1 MKPAQKLKGARLEA
15 GQTQERDDAS
25 LLAHREESKDAVK
38 SRRAFLRF
46 VLVTVYLVVWGVS
59 VLAFW
64 MGGRTDA
71 MGYSLVVFY
80 AVLPLS
86 TLVLSFFIGC
96 GRAWGRLQTDNAVLF
111 WSDEHAGALC
121 DVRPEQYGLV
131 SKIQSAGAVRL
142 SARIAVR
149 GCRYG
154 GGCGSAGCQ
163 KETGKAVEPPC
174 PRYPGMK
181 KPQRQQALRLHVLLC
196 SQCNLRFWKH
206 LGYTPRFKTAWVL
219 VPFPYFRNTGFC
231 ISYF

>member
-96 GRAWGRLQTDNAVLF
+96 GRAWDGCKRTMLFFFGAMSMLGPYVRQCGLPKGNGQSGRAAVP
-111 WSDEHAGALC
+111 ALSGH
-121 DVRPEQYGLV
+121 E
-131 SKIQSAGAVRL
+131 
-142 SARIAVR
+142 
-149 GCRYG
+149 
-154 GGCGSAGCQ
+154 
-163 KETGKAVEPPC
+163 
-174 PRYPGMK
+174 
-181 KPQRQQALRLHVLLC
+181 
-196 SQCNLRFWKH
+196 
-206 LGYTPRFKTAWVL
+206 KTAA
-219 VPFPYFRNTGFC
+219 PTGAAAPCFVVF
-231 ISYF
+231 SMQLAFLEAFGVYAPL

>member
-96 GRAWGRLQTDNAVLF
+96 GRAWDGCKRTMLF
-111 WSDEHAGALC
+111 FFGAMSMLGPY
-121 DVRPEQYGLV
+121 VTFSLSNMASFQKFNLPE
-131 SKIQSAGAVRL
+131 L
-142 SARIAVR
+142 SAFL
-149 GCRYG
+149 
-154 GGCGSAGCQ
+154 
-163 KETGKAVEPPC
+163 
-174 PRYPGMK
+174 PG
-181 KPQRQQALRLHVLLC
+181 LLC
-196 SQCNLRFWKH
+196 AVAGMAVVRQCGLPKGNGQSGRAAVPALSGHEKTAAPTGAAAPCFVVFSMQ
-206 LGYTPRFKTAWVL
+206 LTFLEAFGVYTPL
-219 VPFPYFRNTGFC
+219 
-231 ISYF
+231 

>member
-96 GRAWGRLQTDNAVLF
+96 GRAWDGCKRTMLF
-111 WSDEHAGALC
+111 FFGAMSMLGPY
-121 DVRPEQYGLV
+121 VTFSLSNMASFQKFNLPE
-131 SKIQSAGAVRL
+131 L
-142 SARIAVR
+142 SAFL
-149 GCRYG
+149 
-154 GGCGSAGCQ
+154 
-163 KETGKAVEPPC
+163 
-174 PRYPGMK
+174 PG
-181 KPQRQQALRLHVLLC
+181 LLC
-196 SQCNLRFWKH
+196 AVAGMAGLASHSMAAPGRWVRQCGLPKGNGQSGRAAVPALSGHEKTAAPTGAAAPCFVVFSMQ
-206 LGYTPRFKTAWVL
+206 LAFLEAFGVYTPL
-219 VPFPYFRNTGFC
+219 
-231 ISYF
+231 

>member
-46 VLVTVYLVVWGVS
+46 ILVAAYLVVWGLS

-96 GRAWGRLQTDNAVLF
+96 GRAWDGCKRTMLF
-111 WSDEHAGALC
+111 FFGAMSMLCLLYTSDAADE
-121 DVRPEQYGLV
+121 
-131 SKIQSAGAVRL
+131 
-142 SARIAVR
+142 
-149 GCRYG
+149 
-154 GGCGSAGCQ
+154 
-163 KETGKAVEPPC
+163 
-174 PRYPGMK
+174 
-181 KPQRQQALRLHVLLC
+181 
-196 SQCNLRFWKH
+196 
-206 LGYTPRFKTAWVL
+206 
-219 VPFPYFRNTGFC
+219 
-231 ISYF
+231 

>member
-86 TLVLSFFIGC
+86 TLVLSFFGAMSMLGPYVTFGLSNMASFQKFNLPELSAFLPGLLC
-96 GRAWGRLQTDNAVLF
+96 AV
-111 WSDEHAGALC
+111 AGMA
-121 DVRPEQYGLV
+121 VG
-131 SKIQSAGAVRL
+131 AAVR
-142 SARIAVR
+142 AAKRKRAKR
-149 GCRYG
+149 
-154 GGCGSAGCQ
+154 
-163 KETGKAVEPPC
+163 
-174 PRYPGMK
+174 
-181 KPQRQQALRLHVLLC
+181 
-196 SQCNLRFWKH
+196 
-206 LGYTPRFKTAWVL
+206 
-219 VPFPYFRNTGFC
+219 
-231 ISYF
+231 

>member
-96 GRAWGRLQTDNAVLF
+96 GRAWDGCKRTMLF
-111 WSDEHAGALC
+111 FFGAMSMLGPY
-121 DVRPEQYGLV
+121 VTFSLSNMASFQKFNLPE
-131 SKIQSAGAVRL
+131 L
-142 SARIAVR
+142 SAFL
-149 GCRYG
+149 
-154 GGCGSAGCQ
+154 
-163 KETGKAVEPPC
+163 
-174 PRYPGMK
+174 PG
-181 KPQRQQALRLHVLLC
+181 LLC
-196 SQCNLRFWKH
+196 AVPKGNGQSGRAAVPALSGHEKTAAPTGAAAPCFVVFSMQLAF
-206 LGYTPRFKTAWVL
+206 LEAFGVYTPL
-219 VPFPYFRNTGFC
+219 
-231 ISYF
+231 

>member
-25 LLAHREESKDAVK
+25 LLARREESKDAVK

-46 VLVTVYLVVWGVS
+46 ILVAAYLVVWGLS

-96 GRAWGRLQTDNAVLF
+96 GRAWDGCKRTMLF
-111 WSDEHAGALC
+111 FFGAMSMLGPYVTFSLSNMASFQKFNLPELSAFLPGLLCAAAGMAAGA
-121 DVRPEQYGLV
+121 
-131 SKIQSAGAVRL
+131 AVRAAKRKRQSGRAAVPAL
-142 SARIAVR
+142 S
-149 GCRYG
+149 GH
-154 GGCGSAGCQ
+154 
-163 KETGKAVEPPC
+163 E
-174 PRYPGMK
+174 
-181 KPQRQQALRLHVLLC
+181 
-196 SQCNLRFWKH
+196 
-206 LGYTPRFKTAWVL
+206 KTAA
-219 VPFPYFRNTGFC
+219 PTGAAAPCFVVF
-231 ISYF
+231 SMQLAFLEAFGVYAPL

>member
-1 MKPAQKLKGARLEA
+1 MKPAQKLKGVWLEA

-96 GRAWGRLQTDNAVLF
+96 GRAWDGCKRTMLF
-111 WSDEHAGALC
+111 FLGDEHAGALC

>member
-96 GRAWGRLQTDNAVLF
+96 GRAWDGCKRTMLF
-111 WSDEHAGALC
+111 FFGAMSMLGPY
-121 DVRPEQYGLV
+121 VTFSLSNMASFQKFNLPE
-131 SKIQSAGAVRL
+131 L
-142 SARIAVR
+142 SAFL
-149 GCRYG
+149 
-154 GGCGSAGCQ
+154 
-163 KETGKAVEPPC
+163 
-174 PRYPGMK
+174 PG
-181 KPQRQQALRLHVLLC
+181 LLC
-196 SQCNLRFWKH
+196 AVAGMAVGRQCGLPKENGQSGRAVVPALSGHEKTAAPTGAAAPCFVVFSMQ
-206 LGYTPRFKTAWVL
+206 LTFLEAFGVYTPL
-219 VPFPYFRNTGFC
+219 
-231 ISYF
+231 

>member
-96 GRAWGRLQTDNAVLF
+96 GRAWDGCKRTMLFFFGAMSMLGPYVTFSLSNMASFQKFNLPELSAFLPGLLCAV
-111 WSDEHAGALC
+111 AGMA
-121 DVRPEQYGLV
+121 VG
-131 SKIQSAGAVRL
+131 AAVR
-142 SARIAVR
+142 AAKRKRA
-149 GCRYG
+149 
-154 GGCGSAGCQ
+154 
-163 KETGKAVEPPC
+163 C

>member
-96 GRAWGRLQTDNAVLF
+96 GRAWDGCKRTMLFFFGAMSMLGPYVTFGLSNMASFQKFNLPELSAFLPGLLCAV
-111 WSDEHAGALC
+111 AGMA
-121 DVRPEQYGLV
+121 VG
-131 SKIQSAGAVRL
+131 AAVR
-142 SARIAVR
+142 AA
-149 GCRYG
+149 
-154 GGCGSAGCQ
+154 
-163 KETGKAVEPPC
+163 KAVEPPC